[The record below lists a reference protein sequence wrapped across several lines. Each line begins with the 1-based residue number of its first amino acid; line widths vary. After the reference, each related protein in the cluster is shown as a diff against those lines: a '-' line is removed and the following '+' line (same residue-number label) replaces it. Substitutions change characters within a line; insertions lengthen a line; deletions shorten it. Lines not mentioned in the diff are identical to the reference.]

1 MIART
6 STLQAI
12 QLNEKT
18 PFWNFGSRS
27 VPSEILHH
35 RYPGSG
41 SEDDPYAVSWL
52 PIDPQNPMQFTL
64 IKKVTITFVTAFA
77 CFIVSLSSSAYAGST
92 HGIMVEFGISKE
104 LATAGLSLF
113 VFGFSVGPLIWAP
126 LSESIGRQS
135 PFLISLLGLAAFS
148 GGCAG
153 AQNIQMLLV
162 MRFFGGSFGSS
173 PLTNASGVISDM
185 FTARQRG
192 LALLSFASTPYLG
205 PCLGPI
211 IGGFLEMKAGW
222 RWVEG
227 FLSAIAALAWVLM
240 LFFVPETY
248 APVIL
253 RRRAKKLSCLTGKCH
268 ESKLDLQI
276 GKSATITK
284 RLKTVGLRPWML
296 LLREPIV
303 LFLTIYA
310 ALIYGTLY
318 MLFEALPIVYEDYRG
333 WNKGVGSLPF
343 IGVMI
348 GVFCGVIYSLYDNQ
362 RYTKMQH
369 QCTNGDSPA
378 PEARLPPCM
387 AASLT
392 IPAGLFWFAWTNSP
406 SVHWLVSVASLISF
420 GFGLLLVYMG
430 IVSYLIDTYTIYS
443 ASVMAGMSVFRF
455 VFGAAFPLFSNA
467 MYERLGIH
475 WASCIPAFLSVL
487 CMPLP
492 FLIYKYGPEIRK
504 RCKYAALAEKH
515 LRTVREIVVV
525 TEHAN

>member
-205 PCLGPI
+205 I
-211 IGGFLEMKAGW
+211 ISPHFYNSLN
-222 RWVEG
+222 
-227 FLSAIAALAWVLM
+227 
-240 LFFVPETY
+240 
-248 APVIL
+248 IL
-253 RRRAKKLSCLTGKCH
+253 H
-268 ESKLDLQI
+268 I
-276 GKSATITK
+276 
-284 RLKTVGLRPWML
+284 
-296 LLREPIV
+296 
-303 LFLTIYA
+303 
-310 ALIYGTLY
+310 
-318 MLFEALPIVYEDYRG
+318 
-333 WNKGVGSLPF
+333 
-343 IGVMI
+343 
-348 GVFCGVIYSLYDNQ
+348 
-362 RYTKMQH
+362 
-369 QCTNGDSPA
+369 
-378 PEARLPPCM
+378 
-387 AASLT
+387 
-392 IPAGLFWFAWTNSP
+392 
-406 SVHWLVSVASLISF
+406 
-420 GFGLLLVYMG
+420 
-430 IVSYLIDTYTIYS
+430 
-443 ASVMAGMSVFRF
+443 
-455 VFGAAFPLFSNA
+455 
-467 MYERLGIH
+467 
-475 WASCIPAFLSVL
+475 
-487 CMPLP
+487 
-492 FLIYKYGPEIRK
+492 
-504 RCKYAALAEKH
+504 
-515 LRTVREIVVV
+515 
-525 TEHAN
+525 

>member
-1 MIART
+1 
-6 STLQAI
+6 
-12 QLNEKT
+12 
-18 PFWNFGSRS
+18 
-27 VPSEILHH
+27 
-35 RYPGSG
+35 
-41 SEDDPYAVSWL
+41 
-52 PIDPQNPMQFTL
+52 
-64 IKKVTITFVTAFA
+64 
-77 CFIVSLSSSAYAGST
+77 
-92 HGIMVEFGISKE
+92 
-104 LATAGLSLF
+104 
-113 VFGFSVGPLIWAP
+113 
-126 LSESIGRQS
+126 
-135 PFLISLLGLAAFS
+135 
-148 GGCAG
+148 
-153 AQNIQMLLV
+153 
-162 MRFFGGSFGSS
+162 
-173 PLTNASGVISDM
+173 
-185 FTARQRG
+185 
-192 LALLSFASTPYLG
+192 
-205 PCLGPI
+205 
-211 IGGFLEMKAGW
+211 
-222 RWVEG
+222 
-227 FLSAIAALAWVLM
+227 
-240 LFFVPETY
+240 
-248 APVIL
+248 
-253 RRRAKKLSCLTGKCH
+253 
-268 ESKLDLQI
+268 
-276 GKSATITK
+276 
-284 RLKTVGLRPWML
+284 ML

-387 AASLT
+387 TASLT